1 MANRVVTGFAPA
13 AGTEMYFETTGA
25 GDALVFVHAGVSD
38 RRMWDA
44 QFEFFAPHFRVVR
57 YDLRGF
63 GKSKMGESPYSLRE
77 DLRSVLAFIGFE
89 KAALVGCSMGGAT
102 AIDFALTWPTMTSA
116 LVPVAAG
123 TSGFEW
129 SADSI
134 SHWTRMMKLVQDRDV
149 EQAREIDAR
158 YWIDGP
164 SRDAARVDP
173 AYRERARKIHGENFD
188 LERFARPEQEL
199 KPPALQRLG
208 EISCPTLV
216 VVGDSDT
223 PDLIKLAK
231 RLAAEIR
238 GAEFATIENAAHL
251 PSMEH
256 PGRFNELLQRFL
268 ASISTRS

>member
-1 MANRVVTGFAPA
+1 MANRVVTGFAPS
-13 AGTEMYFETTGA
+13 AGTGLYFETVGD

-44 QFEFFAPHFRVVR
+44 QFEFFASRHRVIR

-63 GKSKMGESPYSLRE
+63 GKSKMGEGPYSLRE
-77 DLRSVLAFIGFE
+77 DLRSVLAFLGVE
-89 KAALVGCSMGGAT
+89 KAALVGCSMGGAA
-102 AIDFALTWPTMTSA
+102 AIDFALTWPAMVSA

-123 TSGFEW
+123 ISGFEW

-134 SHWTRMMKLVQDRDV
+134 SHWTRMMKLVQERDV

-164 SRDAARVDP
+164 SRDAARVDT

-188 LERFARPEQEL
+188 LQRFARPEQEL

-208 EISCPTLV
+208 DISCPTLV

-238 GAEFATIENAAHL
+238 GAKIAMIENAAHL

-256 PGRFNELLQRFL
+256 PGKFNELLQQFL
-268 ASISTRS
+268 SSISTRS